1 MPSPKQALA
10 ARLLA
15 ATLVGFGSLSGVFA
29 CSASSGSPAS
39 GSAGD
44 AGDAGNA
51 GQGGAGGFGGS
62 TLDAS
67 ANDADMPECAK
78 DVYSGELVPLDLYVL
93 LDRSDSMLDP
103 DENGLQRW
111 SAITQA
117 LKNFVGLP
125 SSGGLSVGLGYF
137 PVTPSAGAP
146 SHCTNADSC
155 FPYIAQCVLGGCCY
169 AENALECGSAT
180 APTSSCIAGDYRF
193 PSIAI
198 AELPGAALA
207 IQQSID
213 NTTPLGTTPM
223 GPALEGAIDYAQS
236 WAEQHPE
243 RITAVVL
250 ATDGAPYGCNPGGT
264 DVVAARAAE
273 GLSQT
278 PSVLTFVIG
287 LGEQL
292 AVLDSIAIAGGTK
305 AATLV
310 DSGANAGP
318 EFLSALNQI
327 RGDLQCT
334 YTIPTPRPGETF
346 DPDRLN
352 VSFQEGDTA
361 PEFVPRV
368 DGGAQC
374 GLGKKAGWY
383 YDNPSNPS
391 RVTLC
396 KHSCTAVQGGGIQVE
411 VVLGC
416 PTLVR

>member
-1 MPSPKQALA
+1 MPSRTLA
-10 ARLLA
+10 ARLFA
-15 ATLVGFGSLSGVFA
+15 ASLLGLGSLSGVFA
-29 CSASSGSPAS
+29 CSATSPSPAGADGGTA
-39 GSAGD
+39 GSAGT
-44 AGDAGNA
+44 A
-51 GQGGAGGFGGS
+51 GQGGASGFGGS

-67 ANDADMPECAK
+67 PNDSGHPECAK
-78 DVYSGELVPLDLYVL
+78 DVYSGELIPLDLYLL
-93 LDRSDSMLDP
+93 LDRSASMLEP

-117 LKNFVGLP
+117 IKNFVNLP

-137 PVTPSAGAP
+137 PNTPSKPAP
-146 SHCTNADSC
+146 TTCANPDSC
-155 FPYIAQCVLGGCCY
+155 FPYIAQCVFGACCY
-169 AENALECGSAT
+169 SESALNCESAGV
-180 APTSSCIAGDYRF
+180 PTSSCLAEDYRF
-193 PSIAI
+193 PSIPI
-198 AELPGAALA
+198 AELPGAATA
-207 IQQSID
+207 IHQSID

-223 GPALEGAIDYAQS
+223 GPALEGAIDYAQG
-236 WAEQHPE
+236 WAAQHTD

-250 ATDGAPYGCNPGGT
+250 ATDGAPYGCNPEGT
-264 DVVAARAAE
+264 DIVAARAAE

-278 PSVLTFVIG
+278 PSVLTFVVG

-292 AVLDSIAIAGGTK
+292 AVLNSIAIAGGTK
-305 AATLV
+305 EATLV
-310 DSGANAGP
+310 DSGANAGA
-318 EFLSALNQI
+318 EFLSALNKI

-334 YTIPTPRPGETF
+334 YAIPTPREGEDF
-346 DPDRLN
+346 DPNKLN
-352 VSFQEGDTA
+352 VSFQEGDQA

-383 YDNPSNPS
+383 YDNPTNPS

-416 PTLVR
+416 PTVVR